1 MVKITYVEFDGTS
14 HQAEVQDGTTVMEG
28 AMNNDIPGIVAECG
42 GCLSCATCHIYVDD
56 EWVSATGEATRQESD
71 MLENV
76 MDRQENSRLSCQIE
90 VESELDGLIVRL
102 PELQI

>member
-1 MVKITYVEFDGTS
+1 MAKITYVEFDGTS
-14 HQAEVQDGTTVMEG
+14 HQAEVLDGTTIMEG
-28 AMNNDIPGIVAECG
+28 AMNNDIPGIVAKCG

-56 EWVSATGEATRQESD
+56 EWVSATGEATQQESD
-71 MLENV
+71 MLECV

-90 VESELDGLIVRL
+90 VQSELDGLIVRL